1 MGNIWDVRVV
11 LFSLKL
17 SAAALEQTRS
27 PYLPKNV
34 RATLY
39 KKKDKF
45 LGLIQLGIFF
55 PLCHS
60 REKLSAKEELMYEEF
75 ESHYKRGRG

>member
-1 MGNIWDVRVV
+1 MQRDITGNIWDVPVV

-17 SAAALEQTRS
+17 SAVALEQTRS

-39 KKKDKF
+39 KKRKVS
-45 LGLIQLGIFF
+45 GPYSIRYIF
-55 PLCHS
+55 S
-60 REKLSAKEELMYEEF
+60 SLS
-75 ESHYKRGRG
+75 

>member
-1 MGNIWDVRVV
+1 MGDIWNVRVV

-39 KKKDKF
+39 KKEKF
-45 LGLIQLGIFF
+45 LALIQLGIFF

>member
-1 MGNIWDVRVV
+1 MGNIWNVPVV

-17 SAAALEQTRS
+17 SAVALEQTRS

-39 KKKDKF
+39 KKRKVS
-45 LGLIQLGIFF
+45 GPYSIRYIF